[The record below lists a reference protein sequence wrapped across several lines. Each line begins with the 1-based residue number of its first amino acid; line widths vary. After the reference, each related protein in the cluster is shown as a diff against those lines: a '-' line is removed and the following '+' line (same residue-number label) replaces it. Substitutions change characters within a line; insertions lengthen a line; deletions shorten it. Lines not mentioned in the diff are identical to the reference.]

1 MPAVSATSRALAEL
15 IPATIRPRAEVFES
29 WGSCATGAFVDFAAA
44 GLPGT
49 ERELVSRMDSK
60 FSLPRHHLEDV
71 AHALRRGYAALAARG
86 TVEATYVTVYFDTPD
101 GQLLRD
107 HLRGRR
113 PRSKLRIRHYVDRG
127 ISMLEVKTR
136 MPSGRTVKLR
146 WPVAFGSFSPTA
158 GEWLAAAANV
168 HGDLAAVAWTAC
180 RRVTLL
186 SRERAERLTLD
197 VDVLLGTPWGV
208 RSLGAQVIAELKQ
221 PHVDRESPAWS
232 ALRGIGA
239 RHGGFSKFVAA
250 MTLTHPDSTAARRA
264 LRRSSFAGDAPWRV
278 RAG

>member
-1 MPAVSATSRALAEL
+1 MANALAEL
-15 IPATIRPRAEVFES
+15 IPARIRPQAGAFGN

-44 GLPGT
+44 GTPDA

-60 FSLPRHHLEDV
+60 LSLPRHHLEDV
-71 AHALRRGYAALAARG
+71 AHALRGGYAVLPALG

-136 MPSGRTVKLR
+136 LPSERTVKQR
-146 WPVAFGSFSPTA
+146 RPIGFGSCSLTA
-158 GEWLAAAANV
+158 GDREWLAAASNIRD
-168 HGDLAAVAWTAC
+168 DLAAVAWTAC

-197 VDVLLGTPWGV
+197 VGVHLGSARGV
-208 RSLGAQVIAELKQ
+208 RTLDPHVIVELKQ
-221 PHVDRESPAWS
+221 PHVDRHSPVWS

-239 RHGGFSKFVAA
+239 RHAGFSKFVAA
-250 MTLTHPDSTAARRA
+250 MTLTLPDSTGARRA
-264 LRRSSFAGDAPWRV
+264 LRRSCFAGDAPWR
-278 RAG
+278 AGAS